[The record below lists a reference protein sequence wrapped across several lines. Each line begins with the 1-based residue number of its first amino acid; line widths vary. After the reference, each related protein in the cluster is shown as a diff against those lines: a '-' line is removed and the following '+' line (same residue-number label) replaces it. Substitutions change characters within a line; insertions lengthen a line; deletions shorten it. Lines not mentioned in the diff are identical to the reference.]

1 MVGAVGMKSH
11 RHDIRS
17 RPAWPEWIAITAVV
31 ALAAFLRLHALDL
44 VEFKLDEATAVD
56 RARAVL
62 LVPVL
67 VCLAFQLNFS
77 ALALVG
83 PVAVVLAYRARE
95 VDWRMFVGGAGLA
108 CLLLGPWLGHEA
120 AHGFVDVGRL
130 WSEGR
135 GDRGAS
141 PIGAGTNE
149 AIRRTVN

>member
-1 MVGAVGMKSH
+1 M
-11 RHDIRS
+11 
-17 RPAWPEWIAITAVV
+17 
-31 ALAAFLRLHALDL
+31 
-44 VEFKLDEATAVD
+44 
-56 RARAVL
+56 L

-95 VDWRMFVGGAGLA
+95 VDWRMFAVGAGLA

-120 AHGFVDVGRL
+120 AHGFVDMGRL

-141 PIGAGTNE
+141 PIGAGTTE
-149 AIRRTVN
+149 AIRRTVNLLGAWNWGYVVGPSRGALVADAGWAWTSPEIWPPHSISIWP